1 MIFFDVT
8 VISWTARHPKSIT
21 FSGCPRA
28 KLALP
33 PTCPVSVEP
42 VA

>member
-1 MIFFDVT
+1 MIALRAT
-8 VISWTARHPKSIT
+8 VISWTARQPKSTT
-21 FSGCPRA
+21 FSGCPSA